1 MSEPS
6 YSSTKKTSLVPN
18 YFFLSFS
25 EKKRGTVVLL
35 PAKLKPQSHQLNQAA
50 KSSYIASDLLPSQKF
65 RKPLFFWAAT
75 IWFGSGTK
83 WSINVARS
91 VMGWF
96 SRKCIQLCTWYFTK
110 GCWSQWGPSGERLFR
125 PGILADQLTHISSR
139 GVDYAHHITICPNRY

>member
-65 RKPLFFWAAT
+65 RKPLFFE
-75 IWFGSGTK
+75 
-83 WSINVARS
+83 
-91 VMGWF
+91 
-96 SRKCIQLCTWYFTK
+96 L
-110 GCWSQWGPSGERLFR
+110 RLFD
-125 PGILADQLTHISSR
+125 LALAR
-139 GVDYAHHITICPNRY
+139 NGP